1 MTWLL
6 NEDAALKEKFIG
18 LTVTDGTAPP
28 SGRPV
33 AVRFRL
39 PETELADATFPMIVL
54 DHAAISKADDREHR
68 GMTTLPY
75 IPEGNVEQSYQVY
88 DDDWNLVT
96 WDPQVGPSVNL
107 SPIRVPDYPIPY
119 NIDYDVT
126 VYARKQNHITQLVAA
141 LTDIE
146 RIPSRF
152 GYVQVGADGTTRTL
166 DLLGGPE
173 IVAEKDRDG
182 KRIFR
187 AVYSV
192 RVVSELNLYGYSVAN
207 NWAQDVEIT
216 LERLSDPLG

>member
-6 NEDAALKEKFIG
+6 NEDAALKQKFIG

-28 SGRPV
+28 LGRPV

-39 PETELADATFPMIVL
+39 PETELADATFPMIIL
-54 DHAAISKADDREHR
+54 EHAAISKADDREHR
-68 GMTTLPY
+68 GLTILPY
-75 IPEGNVEQSYQVY
+75 VPEDEPIKSFTVY
-88 DDDWNLVT
+88 DEQGTQVIWNPQAEADVT
-96 WDPQVGPSVNL
+96 L
-107 SPIRVPDYPIPY
+107 SPIRVPDYPVPY

-126 VYARKQNHITQLVAA
+126 VYARKQSHIMELVVALAA
-141 LTDIE
+141 ID

-152 GYVQVGADGTTRTL
+152 GYVQVAADGTTRTL

-192 RVVSELNLYGYSVAN
+192 RVVSELDLYGHTVAT
-207 NWAQDVEIT
+207 NWPQTVEVT
-216 LERLSDPLG
+216 LKPHSEPLG